1 MVPQRSYMYMHTCTY
16 VHVHVHVHV
25 GGCARRGETDS
36 RSGAENAPGAMPK
49 RSLAED
55 AAPACAARGKV

>member
-1 MVPQRSYMYMHTCTY
+1 MCAH